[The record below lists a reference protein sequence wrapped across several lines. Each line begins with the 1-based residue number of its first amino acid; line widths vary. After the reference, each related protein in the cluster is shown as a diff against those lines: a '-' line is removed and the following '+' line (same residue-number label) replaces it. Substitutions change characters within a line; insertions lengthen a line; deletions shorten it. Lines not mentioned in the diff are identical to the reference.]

1 MDLPEKSGP
10 ENIRTSSDEM
20 MKESCVSVRLPRL
33 FSHRFLEK
41 KTKRKRRENQTQ
53 EGSNGRKRESLKLDD
68 LRQIKL

>member
-1 MDLPEKSGP
+1 MDLSEKSGP

-33 FSHRFLEK
+33 FSHSFLEK
-41 KTKRKRRENQTQ
+41 KKRKRRENQTQ

-68 LRQIKL
+68 LRQVKL